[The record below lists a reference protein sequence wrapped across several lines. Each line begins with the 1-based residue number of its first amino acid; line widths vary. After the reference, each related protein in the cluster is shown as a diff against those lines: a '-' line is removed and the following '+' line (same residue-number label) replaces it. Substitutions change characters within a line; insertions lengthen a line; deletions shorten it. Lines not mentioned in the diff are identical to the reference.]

1 MVNIEIVDNFLNK
14 DDFDKLSKLVLDQIP
29 EDTLKVYHNEIAK
42 NDTIKKSCIDNSLIQ
57 SLHKNYHQKAFNIL
71 MKIAPEK
78 AKLYEYSD
86 FSVIKTGK
94 NYKFPIHDDTPN
106 KLLSGVIYLYPKN
119 NTGTIFYANKKGDK
133 KKIVNWKQNR
143 GVFFSRVE
151 QETWHSFEG
160 DKKSDRIALVY
171 NLVTTQIKKVF
182 EIENKNFL
190 VGLMRYKVNPYL
202 NNLFKKTI

>member
-133 KKIVNWKQNR
+133 KKK
-143 GVFFSRVE
+143 
-151 QETWHSFEG
+151 
-160 DKKSDRIALVY
+160 L
-171 NLVTTQIKKVF
+171 
-182 EIENKNFL
+182 
-190 VGLMRYKVNPYL
+190 
-202 NNLFKKTI
+202 